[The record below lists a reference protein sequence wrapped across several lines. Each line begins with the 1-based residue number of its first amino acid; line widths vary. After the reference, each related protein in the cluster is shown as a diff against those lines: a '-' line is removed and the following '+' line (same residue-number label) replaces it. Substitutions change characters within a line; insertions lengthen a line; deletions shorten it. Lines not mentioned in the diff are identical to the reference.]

1 MEEEYLPKVDPQ
13 TGVRTY
19 VFMVAILCRGLECKT
34 YFLQFFLCS
43 VLSTALASANVYFSF
58 SYSCYSPFLT
68 AAIFSFSYS
77 CCFLTAAIL
86 LFLQLLMHYVDD
98 FLLLTQD
105 PNMAKTFLDTMTK
118 GTSKYTGE
126 QYFSGWGAKGGNLPP
141 PENDFTCPP

>member
-19 VFMVAILCRGLECKT
+19 VFMVAILCRELEWKT

-43 VLSTALASANVYFSF
+43 VLRTALASANVYFSF
-58 SYSCYSPFLT
+58 SYSCYSP
-68 AAIFSFSYS
+68 
-77 CCFLTAAIL
+77 FLTAAIL